1 MEESIRRRL
10 AQVGILLGVVLGT
23 GTAGYR
29 LVEGWSL
36 FDSFYMTV
44 ITVGTVGYG
53 ETHPLTGPGR
63 VFTIV
68 LILMGLGVTA
78 YAFSQLTAILVEG
91 GLSSVMRRKKME
103 KRIRELEQH
112 FILAGLGHTGRVILE
127 ELGKTNRPLVIVERD
142 ADRAAELEAEGR
154 LVIHGDALH
163 DEVLDKAGIR
173 KARGIFCTLGN
184 DQDNIVLAL
193 AAKEFGPTVRVVSE
207 LHDPRHRDRLARC
220 GADAVVSSPHIGGLR
235 LASEMVRPVTVG
247 FLDAMIRDRS
257 YTYRFEEVP
266 VAEASPLAGRALGRL
281 EVSGGRAPA
290 VVAVKEKKSG
300 RYSINPPEDQA
311 LEAGDVLVV
320 LGSTEEIARLKGLG

>member
-1 MEESIRRRL
+1 MEEDIRRRL
-10 AQVGILLGVVLGT
+10 AEVGVLLGIVLGV
-23 GTAGYR
+23 GTAGYT
-29 LVEGWSL
+29 LIEGWSP
-36 FDSFYMTV
+36 FDALYMTV

-53 ETHPLTGPGR
+53 ETHALNHAGR
-63 VFTIV
+63 LFTIC

-91 GLSSVMRRKKME
+91 GLSNVMRRKKME
-103 KRIRELEQH
+103 QRIKALEQH
-112 FILAGLGHTGRVILE
+112 FIISGLGHTGRVILQ
-127 ELGKTNRPLVIVERD
+127 ELGSTKRPLVIIERD
-142 ADRAAELEAEGR
+142 KDRAEELEQEGL

-163 DEVLDKAGIR
+163 DEILERAGIK

-193 AAKEFGPTVRVVSE
+193 AAKEFNPQVRVVSE
-207 LHDPRHRDRLARC
+207 LHEPRHRDRLTRC

-247 FLDAMIRDRS
+247 FLDSMIRDRS

-266 VAEASPLAGRALGRL
+266 VGPASPLVGRKVGRL
-281 EVSGGRAPA
+281 EVSGRAPA
-290 VVAVKEKKSG
+290 VVAVKEVKTG
-300 RYSINPPEDQA
+300 RYSINPPEEQS

-320 LGSTEEIARLKGLG
+320 LGSTDEIARLKSAA